1 MFFGATGDFF
11 RAAQWDFLARFLRKP
26 GGVCGVANA
35 HRGAAPMLALD
46 ASDGSTPMRA
56 YLVMLASGR
65 DAWIEF
71 RVADCLLQPG

>member
-1 MFFGATGDFF
+1 
-11 RAAQWDFLARFLRKP
+11 
-26 GGVCGVANA
+26 
-35 HRGAAPMLALD
+35 MLALD